1 MKLYIA
7 TTLLLLCQLSARAE
21 VQPPNLDSMYNC
33 LDDAIAHAD
42 VYFARKEL
50 RIAALRSKLKAA
62 RNVEARYRISHRL
75 YEEYKPF
82 VSDSAIYFLNECVAL
97 ARKAGRQE
105 RVGECLS
112 LLSLCCSSTGLYD
125 ESRSFLARVDT
136 AVLNR
141 RGLAAYYHACYNLNN
156 ELAYYSSIRPM
167 KKVYQAETARYEKR
181 LLSCVSENDDV
192 ALLVREL
199 RLMSEGRRREA
210 MALNTKWLELV
221 EKGSHRYAL
230 VALYRYLEY
239 KAAEDTTHMMYW
251 LAESALADVRNG
263 VMDQGSM
270 WEMANQLMLQG
281 DVDRSYRYISFTS
294 GCANRYGSRQRS
306 WQISPLMSAIADNYK
321 RASESK
327 NHQLTLMLVV
337 ISVLAVVILFI
348 LFYVNR
354 QRKKL
359 AVARK
364 HLSRKNRQLS
374 VSNGKLSAA
383 NEQLSMLNLQLSESN
398 RVKEEYVGR
407 FMRLC
412 SLNIDKMDAFRK
424 QVNRMVKNRD
434 YENLYQV
441 TRSRKSQEME
451 LDAFYEDFDKAFLHL
466 FPNFVGDFNSLLR
479 PEEQIE
485 VPEKGRMTTT
495 LRIFALIRLGIDDS
509 GKIAEFLH
517 YSVNT
522 IYNYRARTKNG
533 AIADREHFERHVKE
547 LGLPRS

>member
-1 MKLYIA
+1 
-7 TTLLLLCQLSARAE
+7 
-21 VQPPNLDSMYNC
+21 
-33 LDDAIAHAD
+33 
-42 VYFARKEL
+42 
-50 RIAALRSKLKAA
+50 
-62 RNVEARYRISHRL
+62 
-75 YEEYKPF
+75 
-82 VSDSAIYFLNECVAL
+82 
-97 ARKAGRQE
+97 
-105 RVGECLS
+105 
-112 LLSLCCSSTGLYD
+112 
-125 ESRSFLARVDT
+125 
-136 AVLNR
+136 
-141 RGLAAYYHACYNLNN
+141 
-156 ELAYYSSIRPM
+156 
-167 KKVYQAETARYEKR
+167 
-181 LLSCVSENDDV
+181 
-192 ALLVREL
+192 
-199 RLMSEGRRREA
+199 
-210 MALNTKWLELV
+210 
-221 EKGSHRYAL
+221 
-230 VALYRYLEY
+230 
-239 KAAEDTTHMMYW
+239 MYW

-281 DVDRSYRYISFTS
+281 DVDRGYRYISFTS

-337 ISVLAVVILFI
+337 ISVLTVVILFI